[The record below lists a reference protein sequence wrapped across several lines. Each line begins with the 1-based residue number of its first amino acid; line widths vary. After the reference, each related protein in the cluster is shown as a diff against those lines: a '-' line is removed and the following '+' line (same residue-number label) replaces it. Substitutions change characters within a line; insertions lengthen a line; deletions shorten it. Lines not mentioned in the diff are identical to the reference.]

1 MVFPVLFG
9 SLKSREGKPMTRQ
22 FALAL
27 LLFFTG
33 WDAGAV
39 GLLQHGGNGQGGSA
53 IAPTALKCNSRI
65 DPVGIDGSPFLLSW
79 ILSATGHQRGQYQ
92 KAYRIQVATT
102 RALLLAGTPDLW
114 DTKVV
119 DTSQCNNVGYG
130 GIPPASRERCFWRV
144 KVWDSQGRPSGW
156 SAAAYWETGLLK
168 GSDWSG
174 KWIGDGQPSP
184 MQESQLYQD
193 DPAPLLRREF
203 ACGKPVKKAMM
214 YVSAI
219 GFYEASINGK
229 RVGNRLLDP
238 GWTDYSKTVLY
249 STYDVSAYLKTGRNC
264 LGMILGNGWYNPLP
278 LKMWGHINIR
288 EALPVGRP
296 KFILQLEIE
305 YADGTNEEIVSD
317 EKWMTHPGPV
327 IRNSIYLGEEYD
339 ARKDIRGWNK
349 AGLTTTGWQ
358 PAKLSAAPGGRL
370 QSEQQPPVKAID
382 TLSPVSVSKM
392 QKGVYI
398 VDFGRNFGGVI
409 RLAANGQAGA
419 EIGVRYGERLYPD
432 GSLNVMTSTAGQ
444 IKRKGVGGGG
454 APDTAYAKDVFVL
467 KGGGA
472 ETFQPRF
479 TFHGFRYIE
488 VTGYP
493 GTLESGDIRG
503 LALCSDVQEAGSFR
517 CSDTLIDRIQTVSL
531 NTFRSNLFSV
541 QSDCPHRERFGYGG
555 DIVATCEAF
564 MDNFDMER
572 FYDKTVNDFADDAQP
587 DGGLP
592 ETAPFV
598 GIGDGGLTRKSAPV
612 EWGSV
617 VPVLLDKI
625 YQYYGNIGLVR
636 RYYPVAKNW
645 VDFISRH
652 AQEYTIDKTIGDHES
667 VSPQLVKLSATAF
680 YYYNASLLAKL
691 ASLLDKQEDVLRYS
705 ALSDS
710 VRLAFIRSFV
720 DGSTGDVGTHTAAA
734 QAYALYFGLVP
745 DHSLDKVTRV
755 LLEDISSDNDHTTG
769 GIFGTK
775 FLMEVLGRMGKG
787 NLGYRIATQRTFP
800 GWGYMI
806 DNGATTLWEHW
817 ALSEDT
823 YSHNHPMFG
832 SISNWFYSYIAGIRP
847 AEDASGYNKIVI
859 QPGVSHLRWAN
870 ASYQTVLGKVR
881 SSWKKTGDT
890 FSLDVTIP
898 VNATATVVLPAT
910 MKDIRERGLA
920 ITRGGAAGV
929 GVGAGGG
936 AGAGPVT
943 FVGRRGDQFIFSI
956 GSGDYH
962 FTATQA
968 N

>member
-1 MVFPVLFG
+1 M
-9 SLKSREGKPMTRQ
+9 RRQ
-22 FALAL
+22 FAIAL

-33 WDAGAV
+33 WDAGAAPV
-39 GLLQHGGNGQGGSA
+39 GSLQHGGNGHGGNGHGGAA
-53 IAPTALKCNSRI
+53 ITPIALKCNSLV
-65 DPVGIDGSPFLLSW
+65 DPVGVDGSPLLLSW
-79 ILSATGHQRGQYQ
+79 VLSATGHQRGQYQ
-92 KAYRIQVATT
+92 TAYRIQVATT

-114 DTKVV
+114 DTKMV
-119 DTSQCNNVGYG
+119 DSSQCNNLGYG
-130 GIPPASRERCFWRV
+130 GIPPVSRARCFWRV

-156 SAAAYWETGLLK
+156 SQTAYWEMGLLNET
-168 GSDWSG
+168 DWKG
-174 KWIGDGQPSP
+174 KWIGDREPSSP
-184 MQESQLYQD
+184 KESDLYQD

-203 ACGKPVKKAMM
+203 GCGKPVKKAVM
-214 YVSAI
+214 YVSGI

-249 STYDVSAYLKTGRNC
+249 STYDVSAYLKTGSNC
-264 LGMILGNGWYNPLP
+264 LGMMLGNGWYNPLP

-305 YADGTNEEIVSD
+305 YADGTKQAIVSD
-317 EKWMTHPGPV
+317 EQWMTHPGPV
-327 IRNSIYLGEEYD
+327 IRNSIYLGETYD
-339 ARKDIRGWNK
+339 ARKEIPGWNK
-349 AGLTTTGWQ
+349 AGLPMSGWQ
-358 PAKLSAAPGGRL
+358 PARLSAAPAGRL
-370 QSEQQPPVKAID
+370 QTELQPPVRSID
-382 TLSPVSVSKM
+382 TLSPVSVSEIHR
-392 QKGVYI
+392 GVYI

-409 RLAANGQAGA
+409 RLAASGQAGTR
-419 EIGVRYGERLYPD
+419 IGVRYGERLYSD
-432 GSLNVMTSTAGQ
+432 GSLNVMTSAAGQ
-444 IKRKGVGGGG
+444 IKRRGVGGSA

-493 GTLESGDIRG
+493 GTLGSGDIRG
-503 LALCSDVQEAGSFR
+503 LALCSDVREAGSFC
-517 CSDTLIDRIQTVSL
+517 CSDTLIDRIQTISL

-555 DIVATCEAF
+555 DIVATCETF

-572 FYDKTVNDFADDAQP
+572 FYEKTVNDFADDAQS

-598 GIGDGGLTRKSAPV
+598 GIGDGGLTRRSAPV

-617 VPVLLDKI
+617 VPVLLDKV
-625 YQYYGNIGLVR
+625 YQYYGNLELVR

-645 VDFISRH
+645 VDFIGRH
-652 AQEYTIDKTIGDHES
+652 ALGYTIDKTIGDHES
-667 VSPQLVKLSATAF
+667 VSPQLVKLSASAF
-680 YYYNASLLAKL
+680 YYYNAALLVKL
-691 ASLLDKQEDVLRYS
+691 AALLGKQEDVRRYS

-710 VRLAFIRSFV
+710 IRLAFIRTFV
-720 DGSTGDVGTHTAAA
+720 DGSTGDVGIHTAAA
-734 QAYALYFGLVP
+734 QAYALYFGLIP
-745 DHSLDKVTRV
+745 DHSFDKVTRV
-755 LLEDISSDNDHTTG
+755 LLEAISSDSDHITG
-769 GIFGTK
+769 GIFSTK
-775 FLMEVLGRMGKG
+775 FLMEDLGRMGRG
-787 NLGYRIATQRTFP
+787 DLGYRIATQRTFP

-832 SISNWFYSYIAGIRP
+832 SISNWFYSYVAGIRP
-847 AEDASGYNKIVI
+847 ADDAGGYNKIVI
-859 QPGVSHLRWAN
+859 QPGVPQLRWAK
-870 ASYQTVLGKVR
+870 AAYHSVLGEVR
-881 SSWKKTGDT
+881 SSWKKAGSI

-910 MKDIRERGLA
+910 MKDIRESGLP
-920 ITRGGAAGV
+920 ITLVAAV
-929 GVGAGGG
+929 GTDAGSAG
-936 AGAGPVT
+936 AGAAAGAGAVS
-943 FVGRRGDQFIFSI
+943 FIGRRGDQFIFSI

-968 N
+968 TASSR